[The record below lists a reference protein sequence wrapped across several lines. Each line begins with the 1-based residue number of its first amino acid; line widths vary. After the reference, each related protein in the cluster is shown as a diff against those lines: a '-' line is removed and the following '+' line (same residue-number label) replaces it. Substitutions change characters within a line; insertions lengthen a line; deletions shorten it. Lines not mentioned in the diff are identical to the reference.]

1 MRLISVIRR
10 FFAKYYGSDLD
21 FRVRLFNLLASVG
34 TTISIFRAIT
44 GIPDGLPVVAAGL
57 GCAAAAAGLMAWAT
71 KSKRYA
77 LCYSITIIVIFLT
90 LFPALFLTIGGYRG
104 NGGYTFMLALVFT
117 VILLEGR
124 KALLVALGEL
134 LIYVILMYVSWRC
147 PQFVRQYATEREN
160 LVNLIRGLVI
170 NGGALS
176 LAVWSIMRI
185 YNLQQKKLDEQN
197 KILARSNRAKTEFLS
212 NSSHEMRTPLTVAS
226 VNVQTVI
233 AILEDGGNPADLDE
247 AKRLLQSAQNEI
259 MRLSRMVGGL
269 LHLSAMSENTD
280 RRRMDLSALLIGI
293 ADAFRLYLGKKGN
306 TLEIAVDGELCVFG
320 NADLLAQVLSNLLQ
334 NAGEHTKDGKIT
346 LTAKRVGE
354 EILIAVRDTGTGIS
368 PERLP
373 HVFERGVSEG
383 GTGFGLPL
391 SKVVVEAHGGK
402 IWLESEIGAGTKA
415 FVSLPVYGG
424 QFGGMKN

>member
-1 MRLISVIRR
+1 MISVIRR

>member
-1 MRLISVIRR
+1 LISVIRR

-57 GCAAAAAGLMAWAT
+57 GCAAAAAGLMVWAT

-77 LCYSITIIVIFLT
+77 LCYSITIIVIFLM

-104 NGGYTFMLALVFT
+104 NGGYTFILALVFT

-124 KALLVALGEL
+124 KALFAALGEL
-134 LIYVILMYVSWRC
+134 LIYVSLMYISWRW

-160 LVNLIRGLVI
+160 LINLIRGLVI

-176 LAVWSIMRI
+176 LAVWSIVRI

-226 VNVQTVI
+226 VNVQTVM

-293 ADAFRLYLGKKGN
+293 ADAFRMYLGKKGN
-306 TLEIAVDGELCVFG
+306 TLEIAVDRELCVFG

-334 NAGEHTKDGKIT
+334 NAGEHTNAGKIT
-346 LTAKRVGE
+346 LTAKREGE
-354 EILIAVRDTGTGIS
+354 EILITVSDTGAGIS

-402 IWLESEIGAGTKA
+402 IWLESEIGDGTKA

-424 QFGGMKN
+424 QYGN